1 MSVAICSTQ
10 VYPGRMAEPAERE
23 ITQRELR
30 NDSGA
35 ILRAVED
42 GATFVVTRNGTPVA
56 ELHPLR
62 RRTFVPTT
70 QVLAMFAHD
79 SVIDADRFFD
89 DLDAGVDQS
98 LLGD

>member
-1 MSVAICSTQ
+1 MTESAG
-10 VYPGRMAEPAERE
+10 PE

-62 RRTFVPTT
+62 RRVFVPIA
-70 QVLAMFAHD
+70 QVAAMFAQD
-79 SVIDADRFFD
+79 VPIDADAFFD
-89 DLDAGVDQS
+89 DLDAAVDQS
-98 LLGD
+98 PSAQ